1 MILKS
6 SSSARQMPRCT
17 IPKFGVLFTLVPWSL
32 LRPIELPPLRCALTS
47 LMHPYRLFF
56 YAAITAVVLAYVHQS
71 LLSLFCQCS
80 MQCSCLLPW
89 QTGALHILLKGSHSG
104 KAAHIMCQPS
114 QTWYLLFFLLH
125 LRVAVL
131 LLAAVTAVALA
142 YAYES
147 DYSAF
152 KFSFGE

>member
-1 MILKS
+1 
-6 SSSARQMPRCT
+6 
-17 IPKFGVLFTLVPWSL
+17 
-32 LRPIELPPLRCALTS
+32 
-47 LMHPYRLFF
+47 
-56 YAAITAVVLAYVHQS
+56 
-71 LLSLFCQCS
+71 

-114 QTWYLLFFLLH
+114 QTWNPLFFLLH

-131 LLAAVTAVALA
+131 LLAAVTAVVLA

-147 DYSAF
+147 DYGAF